1 MSEPEITQELIADLG
16 LSEQEYK
23 KLCNLLGR
31 KPNYTELGLFS
42 AMWSEHCSYKN
53 SKPVLKLFPTEGKR
67 VLQGPGENAGIVDI
81 GDGLAIAM
89 KIESHNHPSAIEP
102 YEASA
107 TGAGGVIR
115 DIFTMGARPVALLNS
130 LRFGSLHESN
140 VQYLFKEVARG
151 FSSYA
156 NRVGLPVVGGEV
168 YFDPSYE
175 GNPLVNAMCVGVVKH
190 TNIVKAKARGVGNSV
205 MIVGGATGR
214 DGVAGASFASAQL
227 DEESA
232 QKRSAVAIGDPQLG
246 RVLRE
251 ACLELIAKGLVLSI
265 QDMGAA
271 GLVCSTSEMASRGG
285 TGIEVDISLVPKSED
300 GMIPYEVMLS
310 ESQERMLVIV
320 EKGEVS
326 EAKEVLARWD
336 VPASV
341 IGEVTVDGILRVKE
355 AGKIVAEVP
364 ARALV
369 DQAPV
374 YHRQTRPPDYLKK
387 TQELE
392 IMDLKEPQDYNPIL
406 LELIGSPSIASKEW
420 LYKHGDPKVSGDVLV
435 SPGSDASVLRI
446 QGTRKAIALTCDCNA
461 RYCYLDP
468 YVGGA
473 IAVAEACRNLVCSGA
488 RPLAVTD
495 CLNFGNPMRPEI
507 FWQFRRCVEGI
518 SEACRMFDTPVI
530 SGNVSFYNESPLGA
544 VDPTPTIGMV
554 GLIEDFD
561 RYYTQW
567 FEAEGDL
574 ICLLGE
580 NREELGGSEYLAL
593 IHNLKEGVPPE
604 LDLDLERRV
613 HSAVLK
619 AIQAGLINSAHDC
632 AEGGLA
638 IALAECCVSNPKKIL
653 GARINTVTQMRPD
666 VLLFGE
672 SQSRILVSCN
682 PRNLSQIEE
691 VAKAENAPFEVLG
704 RVEGEGLLI
713 DVNDKRV
720 VALGLEQIEQR
731 WAGAIPRYM

>member
-1 MSEPEITQELIADLG
+1 
-16 LSEQEYK
+16 
-23 KLCNLLGR
+23 
-31 KPNYTELGLFS
+31 
-42 AMWSEHCSYKN
+42 
-53 SKPVLKLFPTEGKR
+53 
-67 VLQGPGENAGIVDI
+67 
-81 GDGLAIAM
+81 
-89 KIESHNHPSAIEP
+89 
-102 YEASA
+102 
-107 TGAGGVIR
+107 
-115 DIFTMGARPVALLNS
+115 
-130 LRFGSLHESN
+130 LHESN

>member
-1 MSEPEITQELIADLG
+1 VSEPEITQELIADLG

>member
-1 MSEPEITQELIADLG
+1 
-16 LSEQEYK
+16 
-23 KLCNLLGR
+23 
-31 KPNYTELGLFS
+31 
-42 AMWSEHCSYKN
+42 
-53 SKPVLKLFPTEGKR
+53 
-67 VLQGPGENAGIVDI
+67 
-81 GDGLAIAM
+81 
-89 KIESHNHPSAIEP
+89 
-102 YEASA
+102 
-107 TGAGGVIR
+107 
-115 DIFTMGARPVALLNS
+115 
-130 LRFGSLHESN
+130 
-140 VQYLFKEVARG
+140 
-151 FSSYA
+151 
-156 NRVGLPVVGGEV
+156 
-168 YFDPSYE
+168 
-175 GNPLVNAMCVGVVKH
+175 
-190 TNIVKAKARGVGNSV
+190 
-205 MIVGGATGR
+205 
-214 DGVAGASFASAQL
+214 
-227 DEESA
+227 
-232 QKRSAVAIGDPQLG
+232 
-246 RVLRE
+246 
-251 ACLELIAKGLVLSI
+251 
-265 QDMGAA
+265 
-271 GLVCSTSEMASRGG
+271 
-285 TGIEVDISLVPKSED
+285 
-300 GMIPYEVMLS
+300 
-310 ESQERMLVIV
+310 
-320 EKGEVS
+320 
-326 EAKEVLARWD
+326 
-336 VPASV
+336 
-341 IGEVTVDGILRVKE
+341 
-355 AGKIVAEVP
+355 
-364 ARALV
+364 
-369 DQAPV
+369 
-374 YHRQTRPPDYLKK
+374 LKK